1 MIDISKTNLDKRY
14 DIYRLIRLT
23 FKLVHRNI
31 NKLVKSFFISL
42 LIGAGVLFLASMLLS
57 VVELSMGSSID
68 VLFSKINS
76 AMIRKQS
83 LFTVLNTNELIVF
96 SLFVLEILGT
106 IYIIMCVVI
115 KSIVGIDTG
124 VERIESK
131 KVNEPTGNSF
141 LKILVPQILA
151 GMVIMAISLLSMSTP
166 TFIYILLFIIIQIT
180 TFLVNQFIN
189 FSYFEVLARGEN
201 VEDSFSN
208 AFINLFFSR
217 NGLIIRSAVGRFL
230 ILIAYIGVSLV
241 IIGGGALIV
250 IMLGGLN
257 NTSLAIFVA
266 ICVLIAYIVVTWY
279 YTFYITIYSY
289 LVYMLNEV
297 RHDKVHCIK

>member
-42 LIGAGVLFLASMLLS
+42 LIGVGVLFLASMLLS